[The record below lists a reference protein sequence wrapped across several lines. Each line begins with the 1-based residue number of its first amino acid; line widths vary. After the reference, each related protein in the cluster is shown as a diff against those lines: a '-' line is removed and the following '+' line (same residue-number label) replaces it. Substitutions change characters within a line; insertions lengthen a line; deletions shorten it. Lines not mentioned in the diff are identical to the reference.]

1 LKNNFLFKSLKET
14 NENIFSYI
22 YDGILKFLPL
32 RFHSKTSEN
41 DEKAEFHFFGF
52 LTQEKKEM
60 LEKSIEIPIKKIK
73 YFEQALI
80 HRSYLQVCPE
90 ENMSSN
96 ERMEF
101 LGDSV
106 LSLAVTDYLFS
117 NYPEL
122 SEGEL
127 TVLRVKFVSKRALLE
142 AANVLNLKDFI
153 LLSHSA
159 EKALKNGNDS
169 LLADAVEA
177 IIAAIYLDSGLDVA
191 RNFIINKLVPAI
203 TKSFNSN
210 NANFKSILLEKA
222 QFIFHI
228 FPIYKVIEENGPAH
242 DKEFVIGVYIN
253 DELYGTGKGH
263 NKKEAE
269 QIAAQQALEKL
280 N

>member
-1 LKNNFLFKSLKET
+1 MKDAS
-14 NENIFSYI
+14 ENIFSYI

-32 RFHSKTSEN
+32 RIQSKFKETC
-41 DEKAEFHFFGF
+41 EKAEFPFFGF
-52 LTQEKKEM
+52 LSQEKKEL
-60 LEKSIEIPIKKIK
+60 LEKNLDISIRRIQ
-73 YFEQALI
+73 YFEQALV
-80 HRSYLQVCPE
+80 HRSYLQVCSE
-90 ENMSSN
+90 ENVISN
-96 ERMEF
+96 ERLEF

-106 LSLAVTDYLFS
+106 LSLAVTDYLFC

-127 TVLRVKFVSKRALLE
+127 TVLRVKFVSKKALLE

-153 LLSHSA
+153 LLSNSA
-159 EKALKNGNDS
+159 EKALNHGSDS

-222 QFIFHI
+222 QSIYHV
-228 FPIYKVIEENGPAH
+228 FPTYNVIEENGPAH
-242 DKEFVIGVYIN
+242 EKEFVIGVFIN

-269 QIAAQQALEKL
+269 QIAAQHALEKL